1 MFLTN
6 YLKIFM
12 HNYPSNISRAQ
23 FAIILPLL
31 ESSCKT
37 TSPRTVDLYDVFCG
51 ILYVLKSGCQWRM
64 MPKDY
69 PNWSTCYYYFRC
81 WSKKKNLKSESV
93 FEEVLKKISH
103 RG

>member
-1 MFLTN
+1 MFLTKN
-6 YLKIFM
+6 LKIFM
-12 HNYPSNISRAQ
+12 HNYPSDISRSQ
-23 FAIILPLL
+23 CAIISPIL

-69 PNWSTCYYYFRC
+69 PNWSTCYYYFRR
-81 WSKKKNLKSESV
+81 WSKKKDLKSESV
-93 FEEVLKKISH
+93 FEEVLKKISS

>member
-12 HNYPSNISRAQ
+12 HNYPSDISRSQ
-23 FAIILPLL
+23 FAIISPIL

-64 MPKDY
+64 IPKDY
-69 PNWSTCYYYFRC
+69 PNWSSCYYYFRR
-81 WSKKKNLKSESV
+81 WSKKKDLKSDSV
-93 FEEVLKKISH
+93 FEEVLKKIGS

>member
-12 HNYPSNISRAQ
+12 HNYPSDVSRPQ
-23 FAIILPLL
+23 FAIISPIL

-37 TSPRTVDLYDVFCG
+37 TSPRTVDLYNVFCV

-69 PNWSTCYYYFRC
+69 PNWRSCYYFQR
-81 WSKKKNLKSESV
+81 WSKKKDLKSESV
-93 FEEVLKKISH
+93 FECEFRIRV
-103 RG
+103 

>member
-12 HNYPSNISRAQ
+12 HNYPSDISRSQ
-23 FAIILPLL
+23 FAIISPIL

-51 ILYVLKSGCQWRM
+51 ILYVLKKWVSMENDTKRLSELE
-64 MPKDY
+64 Y
-69 PNWSTCYYYFRC
+69 LLLLFSTLEQEKRF
-81 WSKKKNLKSESV
+81 
-93 FEEVLKKISH
+93 KI
-103 RG
+103 R